1 MSHIS
6 DEGLS
11 DCRSGSG
18 CCCHRSRPDPHRVVL
33 AGQVEGVGAGD
44 GGDGGCDGLLFMDAC
59 HDLYLRVVGVEPFFD
74 QRETLKNRGTV
85 FQSARLQKASFRLR
99 DVMPLYSDEVPW

>member
-1 MSHIS
+1 MSVFLTARSPSGHVPDMSHIS

-33 AGQVEGVGAGD
+33 VGQVEGVGAGD
-44 GGDGGCDGLLFMDAC
+44 GGDWGCDGLLFMDAC

-74 QRETLKNRGTV
+74 QRETLKYRGTGSV
-85 FQSARLQKASFRLR
+85 TKG
-99 DVMPLYSDEVPW
+99 